1 MTPRTTGLLAVL
13 ALSVACATEPPVKT
27 EPVPEWLA
35 AIIDQL
41 EHPPVSNPPE
51 FIAQYKYQ
59 GQVVYYVGP
68 RCCDIPSTLY
78 SAAGAVLCAPDGG
91 FSGGGDGRCPDFMA
105 ARSDEKIL
113 WRPRGPAER

>member
-1 MTPRTTGLLAVL
+1 MTPRTSALLLLAL
-13 ALSVACATEPPVKT
+13 GAACTTERPVKS

-35 AIIDQL
+35 TIIDQL

-51 FIAQYKYQ
+51 FIARYEYQ
-59 GQVVYYVGP
+59 GQTVYYVGP

-78 SAAGAVLCAPDGG
+78 IAAGTVLCAPDGG
-91 FSGGGDGRCPDFMA
+91 FTGSGDGRCPDFIL

-113 WRPRGPAER
+113 WRPQS